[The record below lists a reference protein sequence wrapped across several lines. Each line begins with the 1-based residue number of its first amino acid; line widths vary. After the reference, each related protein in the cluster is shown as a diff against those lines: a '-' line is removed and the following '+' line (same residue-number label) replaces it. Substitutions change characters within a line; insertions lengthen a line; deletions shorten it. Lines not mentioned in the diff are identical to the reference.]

1 LERQKKVVEED
12 EKAKQELMFLKP
24 GLLADLLELNHTLVT
39 EWKENIFNYYQNTSS
54 ISSTRYQ
61 ARVSNTKG
69 SGAK

>member
-39 EWKENIFNYYQNTSS
+39 EWKENIFNYYQN
-54 ISSTRYQ
+54 IEYL
-61 ARVSNTKG
+61 
-69 SGAK
+69 